1 MLLEDLRNTR
11 EDLERLEQAIAER
24 SLEDPKHVSSTFQL
38 NDKVLMSF
46 QIRDRLS
53 RDHQIAAFLDRIKA
67 QSTRAVDLYKDNDGS
82 RLREIQSIST
92 GDTFDEFYKQLN
104 NIKDFHKRYPNEPVE
119 NLERAYKRRAVGED
133 VPLPSEIDTMFTG
146 EEAFGRYF
154 DMNSLHED
162 YINLP
167 GSKRRITYLQY
178 LDTFDDFEGMPR
190 PDKLKDQYFQ
200 YLGNLA
206 TYLESFMRRIKP
218 LEDLDRLFI
227 SFDEDF
233 LKAWEKDEVT
243 GWQLNAKSTTDGP
256 ATEGTGE
263 GIWCAD
269 CEKEFKNDNVYK
281 AHLTGK
287 KHIKNAEARK
297 QRTADGESTSTNGN
311 SNNAATSIHRLKEKA
326 VAEREHRI
334 RKLAS
339 AMQTERSDTRANVER
354 KQGMTDKERQQELA
368 ALYAETLDLQS
379 ADPAA
384 ANDTEEQDEDGKVY
398 NPLKLPL
405 GWDDKP
411 IPFWLYKLHG
421 LGVEF
426 PCEICGNYVYMGRR
440 AFDKHFGEARHLYGL
455 KRLGI
460 TNSSMFRDVTGIEEA
475 TELWR
480 KLQVD
485 KKQESTASD
494 QVVQMEDGE
503 GNVMPEKVYYD
514 LQKQGL
520 L

>member
-1 MLLEDLRNTR
+1 ML

-24 SLEDPKHVSSTFQL
+24 SLEDPKHGNEDV
-38 NDKVLMSF
+38 VLRSYYALHVQMLIHS
-46 QIRDRLS
+46 QIRDRLQ
-53 RDHQIAAFLDRIKA
+53 RDHQIAAFLDRIKS
-67 QSTRAVDLYKDNDGS
+67 QSNRAVDLYKDNDGS
-82 RLREIQSIST
+82 RLREVQSIST

-104 NIKDFHKRYPNEPVE
+104 HIKDFHKRYPNEPVE

-133 VPLPSEIDTMFTG
+133 APFPSEIDTMFTG

-154 DMNSLHED
+154 DMNALHED

-178 LDTFDDFEGMPR
+178 LDTFDEFDGMSR
-190 PDKLKDQYFQ
+190 PEKLKDQYFQ

-218 LEDLDRLFI
+218 LEDLDRLFL

-233 LKAWEKDEVT
+233 LKLWEKDEVP
-243 GWQLNAKSTTDGP
+243 GWQLNTKSTSDAP

-263 GIWCAD
+263 GMWCPD
-269 CEKEFKNDNVYK
+269 CEKEFKNDNVYRG
-281 AHLTGK
+281 HLTGK

-297 QRTADGESTSTNGN
+297 QRAADGEAASTNGS
-311 SNNAATSIHRLKEKA
+311 SNTAAASMHRLKEKA

-334 RKLAS
+334 RKLAA

-368 ALYAETLDLQS
+368 ALYAESMDLAS
-379 ADPAA
+379 ADPQA
-384 ANDTEEQDEDGKVY
+384 DDPEQDEEGKVY

-475 TELWR
+475 TELWK
-480 KLQVD
+480 KLQGDRKV
-485 KKQESTASD
+485 ESTASD

>member
-1 MLLEDLRNTR
+1 
-11 EDLERLEQAIAER
+11 
-24 SLEDPKHVSSTFQL
+24 
-38 NDKVLMSF
+38 
-46 QIRDRLS
+46 
-53 RDHQIAAFLDRIKA
+53 
-67 QSTRAVDLYKDNDGS
+67 
-82 RLREIQSIST
+82 
-92 GDTFDEFYKQLN
+92 
-104 NIKDFHKRYPNEPVE
+104 
-119 NLERAYKRRAVGED
+119 
-133 VPLPSEIDTMFTG
+133 
-146 EEAFGRYF
+146 
-154 DMNSLHED
+154 
-162 YINLP
+162 
-167 GSKRRITYLQY
+167 
-178 LDTFDDFEGMPR
+178 
-190 PDKLKDQYFQ
+190 
-200 YLGNLA
+200 
-206 TYLESFMRRIKP
+206 
-218 LEDLDRLFI
+218 
-227 SFDEDF
+227 
-233 LKAWEKDEVT
+233 
-243 GWQLNAKSTTDGP
+243 
-256 ATEGTGE
+256 
-263 GIWCAD
+263 
-269 CEKEFKNDNVYK
+269 
-281 AHLTGK
+281 
-287 KHIKNAEARK
+287 
-297 QRTADGESTSTNGN
+297 
-311 SNNAATSIHRLKEKA
+311 
-326 VAEREHRI
+326 
-334 RKLAS
+334 
-339 AMQTERSDTRANVER
+339 MQTERSDTRANVER

-379 ADPAA
+379 ADPSAA
-384 ANDTEEQDEDGKVY
+384 ANDDEEQDEDGKVY

>member
-24 SLEDPKHVSSTFQL
+24 SLEDPRH
-38 NDKVLMSF
+38 
-46 QIRDRLS
+46 IRDRLS

-67 QSTRAVDLYKDNDGS
+67 QSIRAVDLYKDADGS
-82 RLREIQSIST
+82 RLREVQAIST

-104 NIKDFHKRYPNEPVE
+104 TVKDFHKRYPNEPVE

-133 VPLPSEIDTMFTG
+133 APFPSEIDTMFTG

-154 DMNSLHED
+154 DMNALHED

-206 TYLESFMRRIKP
+206 AYLESFMRRIKP
-218 LEDLDRLFI
+218 LEDLDRLFT
-227 SFDEDF
+227 SFDSEFLQLWEED
-233 LKAWEKDEVT
+233 KVP
-243 GWQLNAKSTTDGP
+243 GWQIAKPTSDGP

-281 AHLTGK
+281 AHLSGK
-287 KHIKNAEARK
+287 KHIKNAEVRK
-297 QRTADGESTSTNGN
+297 QRADGATTSSNGN
-311 SNNAATSIHRLKEKA
+311 NTASLAHRLKERA
-326 VAEREHRI
+326 VAEREFRI
-334 RKLAS
+334 RKLAA

-354 KQGMTDKERQQELA
+354 KQGMTDKERQQELQ
-368 ALYAETLDLQS
+368 ALYAEFTGPQGQEVQG
-379 ADPAA
+379 
-384 ANDTEEQDEDGKVY
+384 EEEEDEEGKIY

-460 TNSSMFRDVTGIEEA
+460 TNSSMFRDVTGIQEA
-475 TELWR
+475 AELWR
-480 KLQVD
+480 KLQSD
-485 KKQESTASD
+485 RKQENTASD

>member
-24 SLEDPKHVSSTFQL
+24 SLEDPKH
-38 NDKVLMSF
+38 
-46 QIRDRLS
+46 IRDRLA
-53 RDHQIAAFLDRIKA
+53 RDHQISAFLDRIKS
-67 QSTRAVDLYKDNDGS
+67 QSNRAVDLYKDNDGS

-104 NIKDFHKRYPNEPVE
+104 GIKDFHKRYPNEPVE

-133 VPLPSEIDTMFTG
+133 VPIASEIDTMFTG

-154 DMNSLHED
+154 DMNALHED

-178 LDTFDDFEGMPR
+178 LDTFDEFEGMPR

-227 SFDEDF
+227 GFDEDF
-233 LKAWEKDEVT
+233 LKAWEKDEIS
-243 GWQLNAKSTTDGP
+243 GWQLNTKSTADGP

-263 GIWCAD
+263 GMWCAD

-281 AHLTGK
+281 AHLSGK

-297 QRTADGESTSTNGN
+297 QRTADGEASSNGS
-311 SNNAATSIHRLKEKA
+311 SNATSVHRLKEKA

-368 ALYAETLDLQS
+368 ALYVETQDLQN

-384 ANDTEEQDEDGKVY
+384 ENEEEDEESKVY

-460 TNSSMFRDVTGIEEA
+460 TNSSMFRDVTGIQEA
-475 TELWR
+475 TDLWG
-480 KLQVD
+480 KLQTD
-485 KKQESTASD
+485 RKQESTATD

>member
-1 MLLEDLRNTR
+1 
-11 EDLERLEQAIAER
+11 
-24 SLEDPKHVSSTFQL
+24 
-38 NDKVLMSF
+38 
-46 QIRDRLS
+46 
-53 RDHQIAAFLDRIKA
+53 
-67 QSTRAVDLYKDNDGS
+67 
-82 RLREIQSIST
+82 
-92 GDTFDEFYKQLN
+92 
-104 NIKDFHKRYPNEPVE
+104 
-119 NLERAYKRRAVGED
+119 
-133 VPLPSEIDTMFTG
+133 
-146 EEAFGRYF
+146 
-154 DMNSLHED
+154 
-162 YINLP
+162 
-167 GSKRRITYLQY
+167 
-178 LDTFDDFEGMPR
+178 
-190 PDKLKDQYFQ
+190 
-200 YLGNLA
+200 
-206 TYLESFMRRIKP
+206 
-218 LEDLDRLFI
+218 

-233 LKAWEKDEVT
+233 LKAWEKDEVA
-243 GWQLNAKSTTDGP
+243 GWQLNTKSTTDGP

-263 GIWCAD
+263 GIWCPD

-297 QRTADGESTSTNGN
+297 QRSADGGATNG
-311 SNNAATSIHRLKEKA
+311 SSNAATSVHRLKEKA

-334 RKLAS
+334 RKLAA

-368 ALYAETLDLQS
+368 ALYAETLEQS

-384 ANDTEEQDEDGKVY
+384 NDADDQDEEGKVY

-475 TELWR
+475 TELWK
-480 KLQVD
+480 KLQMD

>member
-24 SLEDPKHVSSTFQL
+24 SLEDPKHS
-38 NDKVLMSF
+38 
-46 QIRDRLS
+46 
-53 RDHQIAAFLDRIKA
+53 
-67 QSTRAVDLYKDNDGS
+67 QSNRAVDLYKDNDGS

-133 VPLPSEIDTMFTG
+133 APFPSEIDTMFTG

-154 DMNSLHED
+154 DMNALHED

-178 LDTFDDFEGMPR
+178 LDTFDEFEGMPR

-233 LKAWEKDEVT
+233 LKAWEKDEIA
-243 GWQLNAKSTTDGP
+243 GWQLNTKPTTDGP

-263 GIWCAD
+263 GIWCPD

-297 QRTADGESTSTNGN
+297 QRSADGGVTSTNG
-311 SNNAATSIHRLKEKA
+311 SSNAATSVHRLKEKA

-334 RKLAS
+334 RKLAA

-368 ALYAETLDLQS
+368 ALYAETMDLQS

-384 ANDTEEQDEDGKVY
+384 NDAEDQDEEGKVY

-480 KLQVD
+480 KLQLD

>member
-1 MLLEDLRNTR
+1 MLLEDLRNSR

-24 SLEDPKHVSSTFQL
+24 SLEDPKHVNILKYPLQL
-38 NDKVLMSF
+38 ALQLILAPS

-53 RDHQIAAFLDRIKA
+53 RDHQIAAYLDRVKS
-67 QSTRAVDLYKDNDGS
+67 QSARAVNIYKDTDGS
-82 RLREIQSIST
+82 RLAEVQQIST
-92 GDTFDEFYKQLN
+92 GDTFDAFYNQLN
-104 NIKDFHKRYPNEPVE
+104 KIKDFHKRYPNEPVE
-119 NLERAYKRRAVGED
+119 NLERAYKRRAVGD
-133 VPLPSEIDTMFTG
+133 DAPFPSEIDTMFTG

-154 DMNSLHED
+154 DMNALYET

-167 GSKRRITYLQY
+167 GANRRITYLQY
-178 LDTFDDFEGMPR
+178 LDSFDAFESMPKA
-190 PDKLKDQYFQ
+190 DKLKDRYFQ
-200 YLGNLA
+200 YLGELA
-206 TYLESFMRRIKP
+206 SYLESFMRRTKP
-218 LEDLDRLFI
+218 LEDLDKLFAT
-227 SFDEDF
+227 FDSDFVQQWNED
-233 LKAWEKDEVT
+233 KVP
-243 GWQLNAKSTTDGP
+243 GWQLSTKQTSDGP
-256 ATEGTGE
+256 ATEGSGE

-269 CEKEFKNDNVYK
+269 CGKEFKNDNVYK

-297 QRTADGESTSTNGN
+297 QRGENGTSNTQNGN
-311 SNNAATSIHRLKEKA
+311 SIPTGQRLKERA

-334 RKLAS
+334 RRLSS

-368 ALYAETLDLQS
+368 ALY
-379 ADPAA
+379 
-384 ANDTEEQDEDGKVY
+384 TEATGISGQGTGEDDEDEDEEGKIY

-475 TELWR
+475 TELWG
-480 KLQVD
+480 KLQAD
-485 KKQESTASD
+485 KKSETTAD
-494 QVVQMEDGE
+494 TQVVQMEDGE

-514 LQKQGL
+514 LLKQGL

>member
-1 MLLEDLRNTR
+1 
-11 EDLERLEQAIAER
+11 
-24 SLEDPKHVSSTFQL
+24 
-38 NDKVLMSF
+38 
-46 QIRDRLS
+46 
-53 RDHQIAAFLDRIKA
+53 
-67 QSTRAVDLYKDNDGS
+67 
-82 RLREIQSIST
+82 
-92 GDTFDEFYKQLN
+92 
-104 NIKDFHKRYPNEPVE
+104 
-119 NLERAYKRRAVGED
+119 
-133 VPLPSEIDTMFTG
+133 
-146 EEAFGRYF
+146 
-154 DMNSLHED
+154 
-162 YINLP
+162 
-167 GSKRRITYLQY
+167 
-178 LDTFDDFEGMPR
+178 
-190 PDKLKDQYFQ
+190 
-200 YLGNLA
+200 
-206 TYLESFMRRIKP
+206 
-218 LEDLDRLFI
+218 
-227 SFDEDF
+227 
-233 LKAWEKDEVT
+233 
-243 GWQLNAKSTTDGP
+243 
-256 ATEGTGE
+256 GTGE

-297 QRTADGESTSTNGN
+297 QRTAGGETTSTNG
-311 SNNAATSIHRLKEKA
+311 SSTINASTSVHRLKEKA

-384 ANDTEEQDEDGKVY
+384 ANDDEEQDEDGKVY

-485 KKQESTASD
+485 KKSESTASD